1 MVILE
6 LHQGNYSKDLVAF
19 DSLEEGRSFV
29 STIHGYTLEKEDQLE
44 YEYFNPKD
52 IPDYTE
58 LIYNGNIVP
67 FSRFM
72 FDSEENVE
80 IIWKQISN
88 LSVTSDQVI
97 KGYSKIDAYVVNNDE
112 VKDYIEERE
121 TKYRQI
127 KDVLERNG
135 YEVDRSFFGSED
147 GEAVIY
153 RKNDAEDWNLLCHLD
168 PMVLEIQDTEEYV
181 KETMDNA
188 NN

>member
-6 LHQGNYSKDLVAF
+6 MYQSNYSKDLVAF
-19 DSLEEGRSFV
+19 DSLEEGRAFV
-29 STIHGYTLEKEDQLE
+29 SKIHGYTLAKEDQLE

-67 FSRFM
+67 FSRLM
-72 FDSEENVE
+72 FDSEENVA
-80 IIWKQISN
+80 IIWKEISN
-88 LSVTSDQVI
+88 LSVTNDQVI
-97 KGYSKIDAYVVNNDE
+97 KGYSKIDAYVVN
-112 VKDYIEERE
+112 KDYIEERE
-121 TKYRQI
+121 AKYQQI
-127 KDVLERNG
+127 KDILECNG

-147 GEAVIY
+147 GEAIIY

-168 PMVLEIQDTEEYV
+168 PTILEIQDTEEYV
-181 KETMDNA
+181 KEMMDNP